1 MRFVGKQRIHASQ
14 TVFIELVGSEF
25 GELPLSPVIVIVILV
40 VINDRLGLGEGF
52 SDADFITVLVLHVP
66 EEALLRRVV
75 PAVAPA

>member
-1 MRFVGKQRIHASQ
+1 MRFVGKQRIHARQ

-52 SDADFITVLVLHVP
+52 SGADFITDLVLHVP
-66 EEALLRRVV
+66 EAALLRRVV